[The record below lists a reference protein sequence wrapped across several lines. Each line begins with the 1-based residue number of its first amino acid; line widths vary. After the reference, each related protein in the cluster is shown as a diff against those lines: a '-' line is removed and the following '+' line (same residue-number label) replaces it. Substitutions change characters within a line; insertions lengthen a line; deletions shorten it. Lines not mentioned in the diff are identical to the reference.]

1 MRVIGIV
8 VLMLVPS
15 VLFAADVD
23 DVRQVVQKFYTAYD
37 EGFVKPVDF
46 ATEDWYHINP
56 YGGVLPG
63 LEATLKDVRE
73 VHTTFLKGV
82 TDTPEDIRIRFASRD
97 VAIATV
103 VSNVSAFKGPDG
115 VTLAQHK
122 NVRTFVVVKRG
133 DRWLIMQDHNTNV
146 APPPG

>member
-15 VLFAADVD
+15 ILFAADVD

-63 LEATLKDVRE
+63 LEATLKDG
-73 VHTTFLKGV
+73 FAKY
-82 TDTPEDIRIRFASRD
+82 TPHS
-97 VAIATV
+97 
-103 VSNVSAFKGPDG
+103 
-115 VTLAQHK
+115 
-122 NVRTFVVVKRG
+122 
-133 DRWLIMQDHNTNV
+133 
-146 APPPG
+146 

>member
-1 MRVIGIV
+1 MYDSWLVDLWAKVLQGSFDVEADKKMRVIGIV

-15 VLFAADVD
+15 ILFAADVD

-63 LEATLKDVRE
+63 LEATLKDEDSRSTHHIPE
-73 VHTTFLKGV
+73 GCHGHTGRHSDSL
-82 TDTPEDIRIRFASRD
+82 RFSR
-97 VAIATV
+97 
-103 VSNVSAFKGPDG
+103 
-115 VTLAQHK
+115 
-122 NVRTFVVVKRG
+122 RG
-133 DRWLIMQDHNTNV
+133 DSDGR
-146 APPPG
+146 